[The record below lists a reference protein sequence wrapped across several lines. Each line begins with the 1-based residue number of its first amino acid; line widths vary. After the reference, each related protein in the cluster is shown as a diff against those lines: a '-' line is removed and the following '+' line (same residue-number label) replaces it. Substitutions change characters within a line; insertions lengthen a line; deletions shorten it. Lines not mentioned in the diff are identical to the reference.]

1 MADAAVSPRP
11 SGERGQAPLLTVT
24 DLVAGYGEPVVGP
37 ISFMLADGEVV
48 GLQGPNG
55 SGKSTL
61 LKALTGRAGILSGM
75 VARRPGLTLAYQTQ
89 HPVRLAE
96 MPLTGR
102 EYLRYADAVH
112 QPAPARLAQWLERRI
127 DTLSGGQFQLLA
139 TWAHLATAAD
149 LVLLDEPTNNLDP
162 VSTAILTEILHS
174 EIDRRA
180 VLLVSH
186 EAAFL
191 ARACSRVLEL
201 WT

>member
-1 MADAAVSPRP
+1 MSDGAGNPGSALALDSAELLRAV
-11 SGERGQAPLLTVT
+11 
-24 DLVAGYGEPVVGP
+24 DLVAGYGRPVVGP
-37 ISFMLADGEVV
+37 ISFGLADGEVV

-61 LKALTGRAGILSGM
+61 LKALTGGARVLSGTIERS
-75 VARRPGLTLAYQTQ
+75 AGLTLAYQPQ

-112 QPAPARLAQWLERRI
+112 QPAPSRLARWLARRL

-139 TWAHLATAAD
+139 IWAHLASAAD
-149 LVLLDEPTNNLDP
+149 VVLLDEPTNNLDP
-162 VSTAILTEILHS
+162 ASVAILTEILHG

-186 EAAFL
+186 EAPFL
-191 ARACSRVLEL
+191 ARACSRVLEIPP
-201 WT
+201 

>member
-1 MADAAVSPRP
+1 MTDETAEPHGQDA
-11 SGERGQAPLLTVT
+11 GRGPLLRVT
-24 DLVAGYGEPVVGP
+24 DLVAGYARPVVGP
-37 ISFMLADGEVV
+37 ISFSLSDGEVV

-61 LKALTGRAGILSGM
+61 LKALTGRARVLSGT
-75 VARRPGLTLAYQTQ
+75 VARRPGLILAYQPQ
-89 HPVRLAE
+89 HPVRLAK

-102 EYLRYADAVH
+102 EYLRFADAMH
-112 QPAPARLAQWLERRI
+112 QPPPPRLAEWLTRRI

-139 TWAHLATAAD
+139 TWAQLAGAAD
-149 LVLLDEPTNNLDP
+149 LVLLDEPTNNLDAA
-162 VSTAILTEILHS
+162 STAILTEILHG

-191 ARACSRVLEL
+191 ARACSRVMEIVP
-201 WT
+201 